1 MIRLFLADIDG
12 CLSEPYVGFDLEA
25 FGQLRAW
32 AAEAERDATM
42 PRLALL
48 SGRSYGYVEAVTQA
62 LDLKAPVLFESGGGR
77 LDLTTGTITWNP
89 ALTPDV
95 ERELDAV
102 RAYFLNEVVAREAG
116 FSLDYG
122 KRAQA
127 GIVSADR
134 AAVARILPAARRFV
148 TERFPDLHPYS
159 PGNSVDGVPAA
170 LTKRQAVAWL
180 AAGEGLR
187 LDEVAFIGDTDGDA
201 EAIAAVGWGFAPQ
214 NAADE
219 AKRAADTVTAGA
231 VVAGVL
237 EAYRA
242 CVARNRAAGAAAVA
256 GCRPRGKG
264 SG

>member
-25 FGQLRAW
+25 MGQLRVW
-32 AAEAERDATM
+32 AAEAERVPAM
-42 PRLALL
+42 PRLSLL
-48 SGRSYGYVEAVTQA
+48 SGRSYGYVEAVTQL

-77 LDLTTGTITWNP
+77 FSLPTGTITWNP

-95 ERELDAV
+95 ERDLDRV
-102 RAYFLNEVVAREAG
+102 RAYFLEEVIAHNAG

-159 PGNSVDGVPAA
+159 TGNSVDVVPAA

-201 EAIAAVGWGFAPQ
+201 EALRAVGWGFAPQ
-214 NAADE
+214 NAADA
-219 AKRAADTVTAGA
+219 AKQAADTVTSGA
-231 VVAGVL
+231 VIEGVL

-242 CVARNRAAGAAAVA
+242 CVARNRAEGARTEAA
-256 GCRPRGKG
+256 
-264 SG
+264 